1 MSLDVSGF
9 GLVAN
14 IIASNTFPLGL
25 PITQFAGDTDPLDMN
40 SIDIADAEMGLNG
53 DLITWAKA
61 VALTAIIAVIPGST
75 DDLNLQI
82 LFDANRVA
90 QGKNS
95 VQDSITLTVVYP
107 DTSQVTL
114 TNGKMVSGPPGRS
127 VASGGKQKTKVYG
140 FKFQDKVGG

>member
-1 MSLDVSGF
+1 MALDVSGF

-14 IIASNTFPLGL
+14 IIASNTFPAGL
-25 PITQFAGDTDPLDMN
+25 VITHFAADTDPLDMN
-40 SIDIADAEMGLNG
+40 SVVIADAEMGLNG

-61 VALTAIIAVIPGST
+61 VRLNAIIAVIPGSI
-75 DDLNLQI
+75 DDTNLQI

-95 VQDSITLTVVYP
+95 VQDQITLTVVYP
-107 DTSQVTL
+107 DATQITL
-114 TNGKMVSGPPGRS
+114 VNGKMLSGAPGRS

-140 FKFQDKVGG
+140 FAFQDKVGG